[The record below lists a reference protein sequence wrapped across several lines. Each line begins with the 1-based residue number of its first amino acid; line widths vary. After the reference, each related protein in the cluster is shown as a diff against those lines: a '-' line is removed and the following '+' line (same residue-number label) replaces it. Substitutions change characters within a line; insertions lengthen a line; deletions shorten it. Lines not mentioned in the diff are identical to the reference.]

1 MLQLS
6 LARELGCSLTELT
19 AKVSEEELLLWNTF
33 YQIEQEAADKQR
45 RQRGR

>member
-6 LARELGCSLTELT
+6 LARELGCSLAELT
-19 AKVSEEELLLWNTF
+19 AKVSQEELLLWNTF
-33 YQIEQEAADKQR
+33 YQIEQETADKQR